1 MKKMA
6 QILQLQQNLNRIV
19 TKEDE
24 KKIRLPSKRQN
35 IMKKRKEKREKKQT
49 KKMIKKRK
57 RKRKRKEE

>member
-35 IMKKRKEKREKKQT
+35 ILKKRKEKRNKQ
-49 KKMIKKRK
+49 RK
-57 RKRKRKEE
+57 